1 MKQKN
6 LSQKLNIKKSKV
18 ASFNQTNMVRGGGT
32 ARSNPCDSFESMQC
46 TAGCPTTGC
55 PPGTNGCATANCPPP
70 TIDCPS
76 ANTNCFCDSF
86 ITMAGITGC

>member
-1 MKQKN
+1 MKKKN
-6 LSQKLNIKKSKV
+6 LSQKLSIQKSKI
-18 ASFNQTNMVRGGGT
+18 ASFNQTNSLKGGT

-46 TAGCPTTGC
+46 TAGCGTVNC
-55 PPGTNGCATANCPPP
+55 PPATNGCNTVNCPPP
-70 TIDCPS
+70 TADCPS